1 MADISNLTNILYMA
15 FRLAPFLI
23 VTFFTMSSIFNYDYK
38 GIIYLCGLL
47 LTSVLAISIGNT
59 GLFDQEIT
67 LVKNTGAP
75 VDPAILICN
84 SLALSENGPL
94 SKIPLSILVTA
105 YTGAYLLYFIYLANA
120 WVHNITTYI
129 IFLGLIFGQIIWTV
143 QNSCAQPGTIIA
155 SVIIGISGG
164 VLWGLLI
171 NNIGISHLGF
181 FNGLGNQNV
190 CSIPKKQ
197 TFKCTTRSRSG
208 A

>member
-1 MADISNLTNILYMA
+1 MAANIGNLSNILYMA

-23 VTFFTMSSIFNYDYK
+23 VSFFTMSSIFNYDYK

-47 LTSVLAISIGNT
+47 LTSMIAVSISNT
-59 GLFDQEIT
+59 SLFADEMVSNVNTATTTDPKI
-67 LVKNTGAP
+67 LV
-75 VDPAILICN
+75 CN
-84 SLALSENGPL
+84 SLSLSDNGPL

-120 WVHNITTYI
+120 WVHNISTYI
-129 IFLGLIFGQIIWTV
+129 IFLGLIFGQILWTTR
-143 QNSCAQPGTIIA
+143 NSCSNPGQIIA

-164 VLWGLLI
+164 ILWGLLI

-197 TFKCTTRSRSG
+197 TFKCTRRK
-208 A
+208 

>member
-1 MADISNLTNILYMA
+1 MATDISNLSNILYMA

-47 LTSVLAISIGNT
+47 LTSVIAISIGNT
-59 GLFDQEIT
+59 GLFSDNIAPS
-67 LVKNTGAP
+67 NTNTTTSNT
-75 VDPAILICN
+75 ILICN

-120 WVHNITTYI
+120 WVHNISTYI
-129 IFLGLIFGQIIWTV
+129 IFLALIFGQIYWTLT
-143 QNSCAQPGTIIA
+143 NRCAQSGVIIA
-155 SVIIGISGG
+155 SVLIGIGGG

-197 TFKCTTRSRSG
+197 TFKCTKRSKSG

>member
-1 MADISNLTNILYMA
+1 MAANIGNLSNILYMA

-47 LTSVLAISIGNT
+47 LTSALAITIGNT
-59 GLFDQEIT
+59 GIFDNEIAPP
-67 LVKNTGAP
+67 NT
-75 VDPAILICN
+75 PASSNSTILICN
-84 SLALSENGPL
+84 SLSLSDNGPL

-105 YTGAYLLYFIYLANA
+105 YTGAYLLYFIYLADA
-120 WVHNITTYI
+120 WVHNIASYI
-129 IFLGLIFGQIIWTV
+129 IFLGLILGQIVWTL
-143 QNSCAQPGTIIA
+143 QNGCAQPGVIMA
-155 SVIIGISGG
+155 SIIIGIGGG

-197 TFKCTTRSRSG
+197 TFRCTKRKKSG
-208 A
+208 P